1 MSRLIYLDNA
11 ATTQVY
17 PEVVDAMLPYFTEHY
32 GNPSAIYS
40 FADEAER
47 AVDHAR
53 GEVADLIGAKKDEIY
68 FTGGGSESDNWAL
81 KATAEA
87 YAAKG
92 KHIITSAIE
101 HHAILH
107 TAQWLEKHG
116 FEVTYVGV
124 DEDGKIKLDELKAAI
139 RPDTILISVMAAN
152 NEIGTIQPL
161 KEIGEIAKEHGFEVT
176 YVGVDEDGKIK
187 LDELKAAIR
196 PDTILISVMAANN
209 EIGTI
214 QPLKEIGEIAKEH
227 GILFHT
233 DAVQAFGHIPINVDD
248 MHIDM
253 LSASGHKING
263 PKGIGVMYIRKGVK
277 IRSFIHGGAQE
288 RQRRAGTHNVPGIVG
303 LGKAVELAKANMAER
318 SAYETKLR
326 DHLIERVTS
335 EIPYTRLNGHRTD
348 RLPNNANFCFR
359 FIEGESML
367 ILLDQAGIC
376 GSSGSACTSGSL
388 DPSHVLLAIGL
399 PHEIAHGSLRLT
411 LSEKTTL
418 EDIDYTVD
426 KLKEIIARLRS
437 MSPLYE
443 DFVKKNGKSEA

>member
-1 MSRLIYLDNA
+1 M
-11 ATTQVY
+11 
-17 PEVVDAMLPYFTEHY
+17 
-32 GNPSAIYS
+32 
-40 FADEAER
+40 
-47 AVDHAR
+47 
-53 GEVADLIGAKKDEIY
+53 
-68 FTGGGSESDNWAL
+68 
-81 KATAEA
+81 
-87 YAAKG
+87 
-92 KHIITSAIE
+92 
-101 HHAILH
+101 
-107 TAQWLEKHG
+107 
-116 FEVTYVGV
+116 GV

-161 KEIGEIAKEHGFEVT
+161 KEIGEIAKEH
-176 YVGVDEDGKIK
+176 D
-187 LDELKAAIR
+187 
-196 PDTILISVMAANN
+196 
-209 EIGTI
+209 
-214 QPLKEIGEIAKEH
+214 
-227 GILFHT
+227 ILFHT

-367 ILLDQAGIC
+367 ILLDQAGVC